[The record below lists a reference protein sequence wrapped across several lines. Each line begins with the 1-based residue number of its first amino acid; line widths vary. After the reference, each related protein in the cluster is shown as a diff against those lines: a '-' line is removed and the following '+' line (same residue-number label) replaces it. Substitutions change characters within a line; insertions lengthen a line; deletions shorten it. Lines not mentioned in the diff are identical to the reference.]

1 MKQLLLPLLVFLPMG
16 GGILGYVLGRRSER
30 ARDALVAL
38 VCAACLAMA
47 GWGLVCVRRG
57 EALRF
62 AWEGFCGLGIHFS
75 LEGFRAVYSLIAC
88 FMWLCTSLFSREYF
102 LHHHS
107 RSRYHLFS
115 LLTMG
120 ATIGVFLAEDF
131 YTLFIFFEIM
141 SLSSYCLVAHEED
154 EKAMRAA
161 QTYLAVAVGGGMV
174 TLMGLFLLY
183 RLTGTLSYDGLFA
196 ACARVENRSALYV
209 AGALTCVGFAAKAG
223 VFPLHIWLPKAHP
236 VAPAPASALLSGVLT
251 KAGIFG
257 ALIITADLLPGE
269 HRWGVLLLVLGAV
282 TMVLGAAIAVFSN
295 NLKYILACSSLSQI
309 GFILVGTAALS
320 LLGQHNALAAHGT
333 VLYMMNHSLV
343 KLTLFLLAGVVY
355 CNTHALDLNQI
366 RGFGRGKPLLHILFL
381 CGACSLAG
389 IPGFLGYISKTLV
402 HESLVEL
409 AAESGSL
416 GVTAVEWLFLF
427 SGGLTAAYLTKI
439 YAALFWQKPAAST
452 GRTWGTPATTAA
464 LILAALP
471 LPVLGLLPHVLAE
484 PAAALALPFVGGH
497 PFGHAV
503 HYLSWENLKG
513 VAISL
518 TIGMAVYFL
527 FIRLVLMDRREGQ
540 VVYLERWPRW
550 LSLEDRV
557 YRPTIRGLYRLLNV
571 VLRAV
576 CDALDF
582 LVLLARRTFLRDSRP
597 RRRKSPRSAVIHAM
611 THGGK
616 RTEQEA
622 ADRLGTVLD
631 TLRRM
636 EGSLSYALLMSCL
649 GLCIVLV
656 CILLYVF

>member
-1 MKQLLLPLLVFLPMG
+1 MTTFALLAVVLLP
-16 GGILGYVLGRRSER
+16 VLS
-30 ARDALVAL
+30 ALVIAL
-38 VCAACLAMA
+38 LPDRHDDGKRLGSLSIVFTLLTLLAMVYVAATADGSTVTVPVMRLSFWA
-47 GWGLVCVRRG
+47 GGFQKLYGLVV
-57 EALRF
+57 
-62 AWEGFCGLGIHFS
+62 
-75 LEGFRAVYSLIAC
+75 C
-88 FMWLCTSLFSREYF
+88 FMWFVSALLSPQYF
-102 LHHHS
+102 HGHHHLK
-107 RSRYHLFS
+107 RYYFFFLICLGF
-115 LLTMG
+115 T
-120 ATIGVFLAEDF
+120 AGVFLSADL
-131 YTLFIFFEIM
+131 YTTFLFFELM
-141 SLSSYCLVAHEED
+141 SLSSYAWVVQEESPD
-154 EKAMRAA
+154 ALDAGK
-161 QTYLAVAVGGGMV
+161 TYLTIAVLGGLV

-183 RLTGTLSYDGLFA
+183 RLTGTLVIADLPGLCAGVADRSQLWA
-196 ACARVENRSALYV
+196 AAL
-209 AGALTCVGFAAKAG
+209 CIFFGFAAKAG

-416 GVTAVEWLFLF
+416 GITAVEWLFLF

-452 GRTWGTPATTAA
+452 GRTWGTPATMAA

>member
-1 MKQLLLPLLVFLPMG
+1 MTTFYLLILFMLPAVMAVGIAIPRRRELSAQWVGELVIATALLVLGAMLALCRLPVGTVIVSPVVGLSFTFG
-16 GGILGYVLGRRSER
+16 GFQRLY
-30 ARDALVAL
+30 
-38 VCAACLAMA
+38 
-47 GWGLVCVRRG
+47 GLVV
-57 EALRF
+57 
-62 AWEGFCGLGIHFS
+62 
-75 LEGFRAVYSLIAC
+75 C
-88 FMWLCTSLFSREYF
+88 FMWLICAMLSPQYF
-102 LHHHS
+102 RGHHHL
-107 RSRYHLFS
+107 RRYYFFFLICLSFT
-115 LLTMG
+115 L
-120 ATIGVFLAEDF
+120 GVFLSADLKTTF
-131 YTLFIFFEIM
+131 LFFELM
-141 SLSSYCLVAHEED
+141 SLGSYVWVVQEETPEALD
-154 EKAMRAA
+154 AGK
-161 QTYLAVAVGGGMV
+161 TYLTIAVLGGLV
-174 TLMGLFLLY
+174 TLMGLFLLQH
-183 RLTGTLSYDGLFA
+183 LTGTLVLSELKA
-196 ACARVENRSALYV
+196 ACAAVTDRTALWW
-209 AGALTCVGFAAKAG
+209 AALCVFFGFAAKAG

-269 HRWGVLLLVLGAV
+269 HRWGVLLLALGTV

-309 GFILVGTAALS
+309 GFILVGTAALA

-366 RGFGRGKPLLHILFL
+366 RGYGRGKPLLHILFL

-484 PAAALALPFVGGH
+484 PVAALALPFVGGH

-503 HYLSWENLKG
+503 HYLAWENLKG

-557 YRPTIRGLYRLLNV
+557 YRPAIRGLYRLLNV

-597 RRRKSPRSAVIHAM
+597 RRRKSPRSAVLHAM
-611 THGGK
+611 THGGQ

-622 ADRLGTVLD
+622 ADRLGTILD
-631 TLRRM
+631 TIRRM
-636 EGSLSYALLMSCL
+636 EGSLSYALLMACL

>member
-1 MKQLLLPLLVFLPMG
+1 MLLLLILLPLAGALPLLLTRSESESG
-16 GGILGYVLGRRSER
+16 LGRWSC
-30 ARDALVAL
+30 AVTGLTLLVMALA
-38 VCAACLAMA
+38 VCT
-47 GWGLVCVRRG
+47 RFG
-57 EALRF
+57 ESLDIPL
-62 AWEGFCGLGIHFS
+62 CGIHFT
-75 LEGFRAVYSLIAC
+75 LDGFRCIYGLVVS
-88 FMWLCTSLFSREYF
+88 FMWFVSALLTPQYF
-102 LHHHS
+102 RGHHHL
-107 RSRYHLFS
+107 RRYHFFF
-115 LLTMG
+115 LLCLSFTM
-120 ATIGVFLAEDF
+120 GVFLSADL
-131 YTLFIFFEIM
+131 YTTFLFFELM
-141 SLSSYCLVAHEED
+141 SLSSYAWVVQEESPD
-154 EKAMRAA
+154 ALDAGK
-161 QTYLAVAVGGGMV
+161 TYLTIAVLGGLV

-183 RLTGTLSYDGLFA
+183 RLTGTLVIADLPGLCAGVADRSQLWA
-196 ACARVENRSALYV
+196 AAL
-209 AGALTCVGFAAKAG
+209 CIFFGFAAKAG

-269 HRWGVLLLVLGAV
+269 HRWGVLLLALGAV

-295 NLKYILACSSLSQI
+295 NLKYILACSSL
-309 GFILVGTAALS
+309 
-320 LLGQHNALAAHGT
+320 
-333 VLYMMNHSLV
+333 V

-355 CNTHALDLNQI
+355 CNSHALDLNQI

-576 CDALDF
+576 CDAMDF

>member
-1 MKQLLLPLLVFLPMG
+1 MLLLLILLPLAGALP
-16 GGILGYVLGRRSER
+16 LLLTRSESETRLGRWSC
-30 ARDALVAL
+30 AVTGLTLLVMVLA
-38 VCAACLAMA
+38 VCT
-47 GWGLVCVRRG
+47 RFG
-57 EALRF
+57 ESLDIPL
-62 AWEGFCGLGIHFS
+62 CGIHFT
-75 LEGFRAVYSLIAC
+75 LDGFRCIYGLVVS
-88 FMWLCTSLFSREYF
+88 FMWFVSALLTPQYF
-102 LHHHS
+102 RGHHHL
-107 RSRYHLFS
+107 RRYHFFF
-115 LLTMG
+115 LLCLSFTM
-120 ATIGVFLAEDF
+120 GVFLSADL
-131 YTLFIFFEIM
+131 YTTFLFFELM
-141 SLSSYCLVAHEED
+141 SLSSYAWVVQEESPD
-154 EKAMRAA
+154 ALDAGK
-161 QTYLAVAVGGGMV
+161 TYLAIAVLGGLV

-183 RLTGTLSYDGLFA
+183 RLTGTLVIADLPGLCAGVADRSQLWA
-196 ACARVENRSALYV
+196 AAL
-209 AGALTCVGFAAKAG
+209 CIFFGFAA
-223 VFPLHIWLPKAHP
+223 
-236 VAPAPASALLSGVLT
+236 

-257 ALIITADLLPGE
+257 ALIITADILPGE

-366 RGFGRGKPLLHILFL
+366 RGYGRGKPLLHSLFL

-439 YAALFWQKPAAST
+439 YVALFWQKPISPT
-452 GRTWGTPATTAA
+452 GKTWGTPMTVTA
-464 LILAALP
+464 LVLAALP
-471 LPVLGLLPHVLAE
+471 LPVLGLLPHGLAE
-484 PAAALALPFVGGH
+484 PVAALALPFVGGH

-503 HYLSWENLKG
+503 HYLAWENLKG

-527 FIRLVLMDRREGQ
+527 FIRLVLMDRKGAEA
-540 VVYLERWPRW
+540 VYLERWPRW
-550 LSLEDRV
+550 LSLEERV
-557 YRPTIRGLYRLLNV
+557 YRPVIRGLYRVLNV
-571 VLRAV
+571 VMRAV

-582 LVLLARRTFLRDSRP
+582 LVLVARRTFLRDSRP
-597 RRRKSPRSAVIHAM
+597 RHHKSPRSAMIHAM
-611 THGGK
+611 THGGQ

-622 ADRLGTVLD
+622 ADRLGTILD

-636 EGSLSYALLMSCL
+636 EGSLSYALLMACL
-649 GLCIVLV
+649 GLCVVLV

>member
-1 MKQLLLPLLVFLPMG
+1 MLLLLILLPLMGSVPLLLVRSESETR
-16 GGILGYVLGRRSER
+16 LGRWSC
-30 ARDALVAL
+30 AVTGLTLLVMVLA
-38 VCAACLAMA
+38 VCT
-47 GWGLVCVRRG
+47 
-57 EALRF
+57 RF
-62 AWEGFCGLGIHFS
+62 GVSLDIPLCGIHFT
-75 LEGFRAVYSLIAC
+75 LDGFRAIYGLVVS
-88 FMWLCTSLFSREYF
+88 FMWFVSALLTPQYF
-102 LHHHS
+102 RGHHHL
-107 RSRYHLFS
+107 RRYHFFF
-115 LLTMG
+115 LLCLSFTL
-120 ATIGVFLAEDF
+120 GVFLSADL
-131 YTLFIFFEIM
+131 YTTFLFFELM
-141 SLSSYCLVAHEED
+141 SLSSYAWVVQEESPD
-154 EKAMRAA
+154 ALDAGK
-161 QTYLAVAVGGGMV
+161 TYLAIAVLGGLV

-183 RLTGTLSYDGLFA
+183 RLTGTLVIAQLPD
-196 ACARVENRSALYV
+196 ACAMVTDRGQLWAAALCI
-209 AGALTCVGFAAKAG
+209 LFGFAAKAG

-257 ALIITADLLPGE
+257 ALIITADILPGE

-366 RGFGRGKPLLHILFL
+366 RGYGRGKPLLHGLFL

-439 YAALFWQKPAAST
+439 YVALFWQKPVSPT
-452 GRTWGTPATTAA
+452 GKTWGTPMTVAA
-464 LILAALP
+464 LVLAALP
-471 LPVLGLLPHVLAE
+471 LPVLGLLPHGLAE
-484 PAAALALPFVGGH
+484 PVAALALPFVGGH

-503 HYLSWENLKG
+503 HYLAWENLKG

-527 FIRLVLMDRREGQ
+527 FIRLVLMDRKGAEA
-540 VVYLERWPRW
+540 VYLERWPRW
-550 LSLEDRV
+550 LSLEERV
-557 YRPTIRGLYRLLNV
+557 YRPVIRGLYRVLNV
-571 VLRAV
+571 VMRAV

-582 LVLLARRTFLRDSRP
+582 LVLVARRTFLRDSRP
-597 RRRKSPRSAVIHAM
+597 RRHRSPRSAMIHAMIHAM
-611 THGGK
+611 THGGQ

-622 ADRLGTVLD
+622 ADRLGTILD

-636 EGSLSYALLMSCL
+636 EGSLSYALLMACL

>member
-1 MKQLLLPLLVFLPMG
+1 MTTFYLLILFMLPAVMAVGIAIPRRRELSAQWIGELVIATALLVLGAMLALCRLPVGTVIVSPVVGLSFTFG
-16 GGILGYVLGRRSER
+16 GFQRLY
-30 ARDALVAL
+30 
-38 VCAACLAMA
+38 
-47 GWGLVCVRRG
+47 GLVV
-57 EALRF
+57 
-62 AWEGFCGLGIHFS
+62 
-75 LEGFRAVYSLIAC
+75 C
-88 FMWLCTSLFSREYF
+88 FMWLICAMLSPQYF
-102 LHHHS
+102 RGHRHL
-107 RSRYHLFS
+107 RRYYFFFLICLSFT
-115 LLTMG
+115 L
-120 ATIGVFLAEDF
+120 GVFLSADLKTTF
-131 YTLFIFFEIM
+131 LFFELM
-141 SLSSYCLVAHEED
+141 SLGSYVWVVQEETP
-154 EKAMRAA
+154 EALEAGK
-161 QTYLAVAVGGGMV
+161 TYLTIAVLGGLV
-174 TLMGLFLLY
+174 TLMGLFLLQH
-183 RLTGTLSYDGLFA
+183 LTGTLVLSELKD
-196 ACARVENRSALYV
+196 ACAAVTDRTALWW
-209 AGALTCVGFAAKAG
+209 AALCVFFGFAAKAG

-269 HRWGVLLLVLGAV
+269 HRWGVLLLALGAV

-503 HYLSWENLKG
+503 HYLAWENLKG

-527 FIRLVLMDRREGQ
+527 FIRLVLMDRWEGQ

-550 LSLEDRV
+550 LSLEERV
-557 YRPTIRGLYRLLNV
+557 YRPAIRGLYRLLNV

-582 LVLLARRTFLRDSRP
+582 LVLVARRTFLRDSRP
-597 RRRKSPRSAVIHAM
+597 RRRKSPRSAVLHAM
-611 THGGK
+611 THGGQ

-622 ADRLGTVLD
+622 ADRLGTILD
-631 TLRRM
+631 TIRRM
-636 EGSLSYALLMSCL
+636 EGSLSYALLMACL